1 MIPSDCYSGDLINIL
16 RELRGQ
22 NTHYWKKEVIPMVIT
37 RKDYHDIIHLYPRNP
52 KRIMVSRQAN
62 KVEGLYFPR
71 GNYQAKARYFIN
83 CMEG

>member
-1 MIPSDCYSGDLINIL
+1 
-16 RELRGQ
+16 
-22 NTHYWKKEVIPMVIT
+22 MVIT